1 MINISLQDLS
11 EQGASANEWAGIVSS
26 VVGGKAGGK
35 APTAIGNG
43 TNADKVDEAIALA
56 TEYLSKFKL

>member
-1 MINISLQDLS
+1 MS

-43 TNADKVDEAIALA
+43 TNVDKVEEAIALA
-56 TEYLSKFKL
+56 TEYLNKFKL